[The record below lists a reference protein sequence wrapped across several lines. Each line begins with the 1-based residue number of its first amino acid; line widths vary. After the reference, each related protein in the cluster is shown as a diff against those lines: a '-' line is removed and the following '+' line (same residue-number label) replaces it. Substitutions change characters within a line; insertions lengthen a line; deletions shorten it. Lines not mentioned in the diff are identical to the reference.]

1 MNLEQL
7 VFTWKERQLVLALFA
22 SCIYISYN
30 MLKGKINPNVAQN
43 DRMTLDVTLNI
54 ICDS

>member
-22 SCIYISYN
+22 SCIYMSYN

-43 DRMTLDVTLNI
+43 DRMKLDVTLNI